1 MKKKIQKPFDVE
13 AAKNGATVKTKGGKS
28 VRIVCYDRISS
39 YPILALVFDGKAE
52 TCYHYKLDGS
62 LGYYAGI
69 TNSEDLVIIE
79 EVDCPKFNVGDWVFM
94 NTHGSQPWLVRSQ
107 PWLVIKVTPNYYE
120 IKDSS
125 GYITAKSHHTI
136 DSLFHPWT
144 LKDAKP
150 GNILVS
156 TDNCHPFIFKG
167 LYYDGAS
174 TAYCGI
180 DTTDSIYIS
189 DGDLPWTRDT
199 VRPATYK
206 ERRQF
211 FDRLKE
217 EGYKWDSESFTL
229 SKIQKK
235 WRDNEK
241 NTISGYYTH
250 SDSRITYSKD
260 HNNTKENYNIFAT
273 EKQAKSALAM
283 ARISQ
288 IMTNDKRF
296 GGIVTDEEWT
306 GKSWYSII
314 RINND
319 LRTATRFC
327 YELLAFHTKKQADL
341 FLEENRDLVKDYY
354 MMD

>member
-39 YPILALVFDGKAE
+39 CPILALVFDGKAE
-52 TCYHYKLDGS
+52 TCYPYKLDGS

-79 EVDCPKFNVGDWVFM
+79 EVECPKFNVGDWVFM
-94 NTHGSQPWLVRSQ
+94 NTHGSQPWLI
-107 PWLVIKVTPNYYE
+107 IKVTPNYYE

-150 GNILVS
+150 GSILAN
-156 TDNCHPFIFKG
+156 TDSCRPFIFKG
-167 LYYDGAS
+167 LYYNSTS

-189 DGDLPWTRDT
+189 NEDLPWTCDT
-199 VRPATYK
+199 VRPATYE
-206 ERRQF
+206 ERQLLF
-211 FDRLKE
+211 NKLE
-217 EGYKWDSESFTL
+217 EKGYKWNSDTLTL
-229 SKIQKK
+229 SKIEK
-235 WRDNEK
+235 WRDKEGTKMN
-241 NTISGYYTH
+241 GYYIT
-250 SDSRITYSKD
+250 SDATIY
-260 HNNTKENYNIFAT
+260 NYDNVILCRNSYNVFAT
-273 EKQAKSALAM
+273 KKQAKSALAM
-283 ARISQ
+283 AQISQ
-288 IMTNDKRF
+288 IMANDERF
-296 GGIVTDEEWT
+296 GGVVTDEEWT
-306 GKSWYSII
+306 DKSWYSII

>member
-1 MKKKIQKPFDVE
+1 MKKKIQKPFNIE
-13 AAKNGATVKTKGGKS
+13 EAKNGARVERRDGKP
-28 VRIVCYDRISS
+28 VRIICYDRVDTA
-39 YPILALVFDGKAE
+39 YPIIALIKYHNGENCFFYDINGKLAHHE
-52 TCYHYKLDGS
+52 Y
-62 LGYYAGI
+62 
-69 TNSEDLVIIE
+69 NNEDLVIIE

-94 NTHGSQPWLVRSQ
+94 NTHGSQ

-150 GNILVS
+150 GNILAS
-156 TDNCHPFIFKG
+156 TEGRCPFIFKG
-167 LYYDGAS
+167 LYYDDAL
-174 TAYCGI
+174 TTYCGI

-189 DGDLPWTRDT
+189 NEDLPWTRDI
-199 VRPATYK
+199 VRPATYE
-206 ERRQF
+206 ERQQF
-211 FDRLKE
+211 FNRLE
-217 EGYKWDSESFTL
+217 AEGYKWNSDTLTL
-229 SKIQKK
+229 SKVEK
-235 WRDNEK
+235 WRDKEGTKMN
-241 NTISGYYTH
+241 GYYIS
-250 SDSRITYSKD
+250 SDATIYSYD
-260 HNNTKENYNIFAT
+260 DGVLCRNSYNVFAT

-288 IMTNDKRF
+288 IMANDERF

-306 GKSWYSII
+306 DKSWYSII

-319 LRTATRFC
+319 LRTATSFC
-327 YELLAFHTKKQADL
+327 YELLSFHTKKQADL

>member
-13 AAKNGATVKTKGGKS
+13 AAKNGARVETKGGKS

-39 YPILALVFDGKAE
+39 CPILALVFDGKAE
-52 TCYHYKLDGS
+52 TCYPYKLDGS

-79 EVDCPKFNVGDWVFM
+79 EVECPKFNVGDWVFM
-94 NTHGSQPWLVRSQ
+94 NTHGSQ

-150 GNILVS
+150 GNILAS
-156 TDNCHPFIFKG
+156 TDGCCPFIFKG
-167 LYYDGAS
+167 LYYDGAP
-174 TAYCGI
+174 TTYCGI
-180 DTTDSIYIS
+180 DTTGSIYIS
-189 DGDLPWTRDT
+189 DEDLPWTRDT
-199 VRPATYK
+199 VRPATYE
-206 ERRQF
+206 ERQLLF
-211 FDRLKE
+211 NKLEE
-217 EGYKWDSESFTL
+217 EGYKWNAESLTL
-229 SKIQKK
+229 TKIQKK

-241 NTISGYYTH
+241 NTISGYYIYI
-250 SDSRITYSKD
+250 DSRITYSQD

-288 IMTNDKRF
+288 IMANDERF
-296 GGIVTDEEWT
+296 GGIVTDEEWID
-306 GKSWYSII
+306 KSWYSII

-319 LRTATRFC
+319 LRTATSFC

>member
-1 MKKKIQKPFDVE
+1 MKKKIQKPFDLE
-13 AAKNGATVKTKGGKS
+13 AAKRGATVETKGGKS

-39 YPILALVFDGKAE
+39 CPILALVFDGKAE
-52 TCYHYKLDGS
+52 TCYPYKLDGS

-79 EVDCPKFNVGDWVFM
+79 EVEETKFNVGDWVFM
-94 NTHGSQPWLVRSQ
+94 NTHGSQPWLVT
-107 PWLVIKVTPNYYE
+107 KVTPNYYE
-120 IKDSS
+120 IKDSF
-125 GYITAKSHHTI
+125 GYITTKSHHTI

-150 GNILVS
+150 GNILVN
-156 TDNCHPFIFKG
+156 TDDCRPFIFKG
-167 LYYDGAS
+167 CIDEAHSGYPV
-174 TAYCGI
+174 AYCGI
-180 DTTDSIYIS
+180 DCSGEFKSNAGQTWWTDSS
-189 DGDLPWTRDT
+189 
-199 VRPATYK
+199 VRPATY
-206 ERRQF
+206 EEEQQF
-211 FDRLKE
+211 FNRLEE
-217 EGYKWDSESFTL
+217 EGYKWDTDTLTL
-229 SKIQKK
+229 SKIQKR
-235 WRDNEK
+235 WRDNEYK
-241 NTISGYYTH
+241 TISGYYIH

-273 EKQAKSALAM
+273 EKQARASLAM

-288 IMTNDKRF
+288 IISNDERF
-296 GGIVTDEEWT
+296 GGVVTDEEWT
-306 GKSWYSII
+306 DKSWYSII

-319 LRTATRFC
+319 LRTATSFC

>member
-1 MKKKIQKPFDVE
+1 MKKKIQKPFNVE
-13 AAKNGATVKTKGGKS
+13 AAKNGVIVETKGGKS

-39 YPILALVFDGKAE
+39 CPILALVFDGKAE
-52 TCYHYKLDGS
+52 TCYPYKLDGS

-94 NTHGSQPWLVRSQ
+94 NTHGSQPWLV
-107 PWLVIKVTPNYYE
+107 IKVTPNYYE

-136 DSLFHPWT
+136 DSLFHPWS

-150 GNILVS
+150 GDVLIS
-156 TDNCHPFIFKG
+156 EDDKHPFIFKKFLG
-167 LYYDGAS
+167 YAPS
-174 TAYCGI
+174 AYCGI

-189 DGDLPWTRDT
+189 DEDRPWTRDT
-199 VRPATYK
+199 VRPATYE
-206 ERRQF
+206 ERQLLF
-211 FDRLKE
+211 NKLE
-217 EGYKWDSESFTL
+217 EKNYKWDTDTLTL
-229 SKIQKK
+229 SKIQKR
-235 WRDNEK
+235 WRDNEYK
-241 NTISGYYTH
+241 TISGYYTH

-260 HNNTKENYNIFAT
+260 HKNTKENYNIFAT

-288 IMTNDKRF
+288 IMANDKRF

-306 GKSWYSII
+306 DKSWYSII

-319 LRTATRFC
+319 LRTATRLC

>member
-1 MKKKIQKPFDVE
+1 MKKKIQKPFDLE
-13 AAKNGATVKTKGGKS
+13 AAKRGAIVETKGGDP
-28 VRIVCYDRISS
+28 VRIICYNRKNNDC
-39 YPILALVFDGKAE
+39 PILALVSKAKKDTVE
-52 TCYHYKLDGS
+52 EICYPYTLDGS
-62 LGYYAGI
+62 LGYVNVA
-69 TNSEDLVIIE
+69 NNEDLVIIE
-79 EVDCPKFNVGDWVFM
+79 EVDYPKFNVGDWVFM
-94 NTHGSQPWLVRSQ
+94 NTHGSQ

-125 GYITAKSHHTI
+125 GYIKAKSHHTI
-136 DSLFHPWT
+136 DSLFHLWT
-144 LKDAKP
+144 IKDAKS
-150 GNILVS
+150 GNILAI
-156 TDNCHPFIFKG
+156 TDGCRPFIFKG
-167 LYYDGAS
+167 LYYDGAP

-189 DGDLPWTRDT
+189 DEDLPWTRDT
-199 VRPATYK
+199 VRPATYE
-206 ERRQF
+206 ERQLLF
-211 FDRLKE
+211 NKLE
-217 EGYKWDSESFTL
+217 EKNYKWNTDTLTL
-229 SKIQKK
+229 SKIQKR
-235 WRDNEK
+235 WRDNEHK
-241 NTISGYYTH
+241 TISGYYTH
-250 SDSRITYSKD
+250 SDSRIIYSKD

-288 IMTNDKRF
+288 IMANDERF

-306 GKSWYSII
+306 DKSWYSII

>member
-39 YPILALVFDGKAE
+39 CPILALVFDGKAE
-52 TCYHYKLDGS
+52 TCYPYKLDGS

-79 EVDCPKFNVGDWVFM
+79 EVECPKFNVGDWVFM
-94 NTHGSQPWLVRSQ
+94 NTHGSQPWLV
-107 PWLVIKVTPNYYE
+107 IKVIPNYYE

-150 GNILVS
+150 GNILAI
-156 TDNCHPFIFKG
+156 TDGCRPFIFKG

-189 DGDLPWTRDT
+189 DNDLPWTRDT
-199 VRPATYK
+199 VRPATYE
-206 ERRQF
+206 ERQLLF
-211 FDRLKE
+211 NKLE
-217 EGYKWDSESFTL
+217 EKGYKWNSDTLTL
-229 SKIQKK
+229 SKIEK
-235 WRDNEK
+235 WRDKEGTKMN
-241 NTISGYYTH
+241 GYYIT
-250 SDSRITYSKD
+250 SDATIY
-260 HNNTKENYNIFAT
+260 NYDAGILCRNSYNVFAT
-273 EKQAKSALAM
+273 KKQAKSALAM
-283 ARISQ
+283 AQISQ
-288 IMTNDKRF
+288 IMANDERF
-296 GGIVTDEEWT
+296 GGVVTDEEWT
-306 GKSWYSII
+306 DKSWYSII